1 MALMDGH
8 GERYT
13 LPMQVMILCGG
24 LGTRLRE
31 ETEYRPKPMVEIG
44 GRPILWHIMKIY
56 AAQGFNKFVLCLGY
70 KGAMIKD
77 YFLNYETLN
86 NDFTLTLGSTK
97 KVEFH
102 NAHTEDGW
110 RITFVETGAAAMTGM
125 RLLRAL
131 PYIKSEN
138 FALTYGDGV
147 ADIDVKAEL
156 AFHRKHGRQA
166 TVAAV
171 RAPSRFGEM
180 VIDNQGQVSRFREK
194 PDVAAAYN
202 GGFFILKR
210 DRLEEYLQP
219 HGENLVWERQPLEK
233 LAQKKQLKAFQHDGF
248 WQPMDTYREFEMLN
262 ELWHQDKAPWKI
274 W

>member
-1 MALMDGH
+1 
-8 GERYT
+8 
-13 LPMQVMILCGG
+13 MQVMILCGG

-31 ETEYRPKPMVEIG
+31 ETEYRPKPMVEVG

-56 AAQGFNKFVLCLGY
+56 AAHGFKEFVLCLGY

-77 YFLNYETLN
+77 YFLNYETFAK
-86 NDFTLTLGSTK
+86 DFTLTLGNAK
-97 KVEFH
+97 KLKFH
-102 NAHTEDGW
+102 NAHTEEGW
-110 RITFVETGAAAMTGM
+110 KITFVETGAAAMTGM
-125 RLLRAL
+125 RVLRAL

-147 ADIDVKAEL
+147 ADIDLKAEL
-156 AFHRKHGRQA
+156 AFHRKHDRQA

-210 DRLEEYLQP
+210 DGLEAYLKP
-219 HGENLVWERQPLEK
+219 ADESLVWERQPLEK
-233 LAQKKQLKAFQHDGF
+233 LAQRKQLKAFQHDGF

-262 ELWHQDKAPWKI
+262 KLWSEGKAPWKI

>member
-1 MALMDGH
+1 
-8 GERYT
+8 
-13 LPMQVMILCGG
+13 MILCGG

-44 GRPILWHIMKIY
+44 GRPVLWHIMKIY
-56 AAQGFNKFVLCLGY
+56 AAHGFKEFVLCLGY

-86 NDFTLTLGSTK
+86 NDFTLTLGSK
-97 KVEFH
+97 KRIEFH
-102 NAHTEDGW
+102 NAHTEEGW
-110 RITFVETGAAAMTGM
+110 KITCVETGASTMTGG
-125 RLLRAL
+125 RVLRAL
-131 PYIKSEN
+131 PYIRTEN

-147 ADIDVKAEL
+147 ADINLKAEL

-180 VIDNQGQVSRFREK
+180 VIGDLEHVRDFQEK
-194 PDVAAAYN
+194 PAGTTGLIN

-210 DRLEEYLQP
+210 AGLEKFLKPAEDGLI
-219 HGENLVWERQPLEK
+219 WEQRPLEK
-233 LAQKKQLKAFQHDGF
+233 LARERQLKAFQHDGF
-248 WQPMDTYREFEMLN
+248 WQPMDTYREFELLN
-262 ELWHQDKAPWKI
+262 TCWRKGNAPWKT

>member
-1 MALMDGH
+1 
-8 GERYT
+8 
-13 LPMQVMILCGG
+13 MQVMILCGG

-56 AAQGFNKFVLCLGY
+56 AAHGFNEFVLCLGY

-97 KVEFH
+97 KIKFH
-102 NAHTEDGW
+102 NAHTEEGW
-110 RITFVETGAAAMTGM
+110 KITFVETGAAAMTGA
-125 RLLRAL
+125 RVRRAL
-131 PYIKSEN
+131 PYITSEH

-147 ADIDVKAEL
+147 ADINVKAEL
-156 AFHRKHGRQA
+156 VFHKEHGRQA

-180 VIDNQGQVSRFREK
+180 VIGGLEHVSDFREK
-194 PDVAAAYN
+194 PDAAAGSIN

-210 DRLEEYLQP
+210 TGLEKFLQP
-219 HGENLVWERQPLEK
+219 ADDSLIWEQQPLEK
-233 LAQKKQLKAFQHDGF
+233 LARAKQLKAFQHPGF
-248 WQPMDTYREFEMLN
+248 WQPMDTYREFELLN
-262 ELWHQDKAPWKI
+262 KLWSDGNAPWKN